1 MSNMLEQAIVDAA
14 ALREAALKNAEQ
26 AIIEKYAPQIKEAVE
41 SMLEGEPVAE
51 SHRGSKRKHEEKIV
65 EIIEDLN
72 EEGQYLVQAEGEK
85 PYLVNEMDLQELN
98 EEDILQE
105 EEMGMDAGAAGGE
118 IEAPFAGNP
127 SMSADQS
134 VEFSLDVEDIGDG
147 MVSIDLDA
155 LEKAMNLMDDA
166 PVEDALPRDD
176 VAAELG
182 SDELGDLD
190 SLLSDIDDTE
200 GTEDT
205 EEDDMELQLQEL
217 LDLLGE
223 DEVLEEKITVDMAE
237 DKDGTFDTN
246 EASLGYKRAKQEAHD
261 AHSEEDKL
269 EEEEDDS
276 ELKETG
282 KVNDLQETI
291 SVLASQN
298 EKLENVIYKLQE
310 QLEETLLSN
319 AKLIYKNR
327 TLSDASLNERQKEKI
342 VEAIAGAES
351 PKEAK
356 QLHET
361 LKATV
366 GSNSKKHGPQSLSE
380 SVNRR
385 SNLSAMLNSRQ
396 NLSENKSAD
405 PFMEKMQKLAGI
417 K

>member
-1 MSNMLEQAIVDAA
+1 MSSMLEQAIVDAA

-26 AIIEKYAPQIKEAVE
+26 AIIEKYAPHIKEAVE
-41 SMLEGEPVAE
+41 SMLEGEPVVE
-51 SHRGSKRKHEEKIV
+51 SHCGSKRRHEEKIV

-72 EEGQYLVQAEGEK
+72 EEGQYLVREEGQK
-85 PYLVNEMDLQELN
+85 PYLVKEMDLQELN

-105 EEMGMDAGAAGGE
+105 EEMGMDAGAPAGE

-155 LEKAMNLMDDA
+155 LEKAMNVMDDA
-166 PVEDALPRDD
+166 PLEDALPRDD

-182 SDELGDLD
+182 SDDLGDLD
-190 SLLSDIDDTE
+190 SLLSDIDDTVD
-200 GTEDT
+200 TEDA
-205 EEDDMELQLQEL
+205 EDDMDLQLQEL

-223 DEVLEEKITVDMAE
+223 DEVLEEKITVDMGE
-237 DKDGTFDTN
+237 DKDGTFQTN
-246 EASLGYKRAKQEAHD
+246 EATLEYEHAKQEAHD
-261 AHSEEDKL
+261 AHSDKDKL

-276 ELKETG
+276 DTENPG
-282 KVNDLQETI
+282 RVNDLQETV

-298 EKLENVIYKLQE
+298 EKLENVIYRLQE
-310 QLEETLLSN
+310 QLEATLLSN

-342 VEAIAGAES
+342 VEAIAAAES

-366 GSNSKKHGPQSLSE
+366 GSNSKKRGPQSLSE

-385 SNLSAMLNSRQ
+385 ANLSSMLNSRQ

>member
-41 SMLEGEPVAE
+41 AMLET
-51 SHRGSKRKHEEKIV
+51 
-65 EIIEDLN
+65 EDLN
-72 EEGQYLVQAEGEK
+72 EKHCMKGDRVKHKGVVVEVVYEEDDDGMVTVKEMGGK
-85 PYLVNEMDLQELN
+85 PYMARREEIQELN

-105 EEMGMDAGAAGGE
+105 EEMAMDAAPAGE
-118 IEAPFAGNP
+118 ITAPFAVNP
-127 SMSADQS
+127 SMSDQP
-134 VEFSLDVEDIGDG
+134 VQFSLDVEDLGDG

-155 LEKAMNLMDDA
+155 LEKAMNVMDDA
-166 PVEDALPRDD
+166 PAEDALERDD

-182 SDELGDLD
+182 AMDDLSDLD
-190 SLLSDIDDTE
+190 NLLSDID
-200 GTEDT
+200 GTGDGE
-205 EEDDMELQLQEL
+205 EKEDDMDLQLQEL

-237 DKDGTFDTN
+237 DKDGTFQTN
-246 EASLGYKRAKQEAHD
+246 EATLEYEQAKQEAHD
-261 AHSEEDKL
+261 AHSDEDKL
-269 EEEEDDS
+269 EEEEDS

-282 KVNDLQETI
+282 KVNDLQETV

-298 EKLENVIYKLQE
+298 EKLENVIYRLQE
-310 QLEETLLSN
+310 QLEATLLSN

-342 VEAIAGAES
+342 VEAIAAAES

-366 GSNSKKHGPQSLSE
+366 GSSSKKHGPQSLSE

-385 SNLSAMLNSRQ
+385 ANLSAMLNSRQ

>member
-51 SHRGSKRKHEEKIV
+51 SHCGSKRKHEEKIV
-65 EIIEDLN
+65 EIVEDLN

-118 IEAPFAGNP
+118 IEAPFAVNP

-134 VEFSLDVEDIGDG
+134 VEFSLDIEDLGDG

-182 SDELGDLD
+182 ADDLGSLD

-200 GTEDT
+200 GTEET
-205 EEDDMELQLQEL
+205 EDDMDLQLQEL

-237 DKDGTFDTN
+237 DKDGTFQTN
-246 EASLGYKRAKQEAHD
+246 EATLEYEQAKQEAHD
-261 AHSEEDKL
+261 AHSDEDKL

-282 KVNDLQETI
+282 KVNDLQETV
-291 SVLASQN
+291 SALVSQN
-298 EKLENVIYKLQE
+298 EKLEGVIYKLQE
-310 QLEETLLSN
+310 QLEATLLSN

-366 GSNSKKHGPQSLSE
+366 GSSSKKHGPQSLSE

>member
-1 MSNMLEQAIVDAA
+1 MSSMLEQAIVDAA

-26 AIIEKYAPQIKEAVE
+26 AIIEKYAPHIKEAVE

-51 SHRGSKRKHEEKIV
+51 SRCGSKIRHEEKIV

-72 EEGQYLVQAEGEK
+72 EEGQYLVREEDQK

-105 EEMGMDAGAAGGE
+105 EEMAMEAAPAAV

-127 SMSADQS
+127 SMSADQP
-134 VEFSLDVEDIGDG
+134 VEFSLDVEDLGDG

-155 LEKAMNLMDDA
+155 LEKAMNVMDDA
-166 PVEDALPRDD
+166 PLEDALPRDD

-182 SDELGDLD
+182 SDDLGSLD
-190 SLLSDIDDTE
+190 SLLSDVDDTVD
-200 GTEDT
+200 TEDA
-205 EEDDMELQLQEL
+205 EKDDMDLQLQEL

-223 DEVLEEKITVDMAE
+223 DEVLEEKITVDMGE
-237 DKDGTFDTN
+237 DKDGTFQTN
-246 EASLGYKRAKQEAHD
+246 EATLEYEHAKQEAHD
-261 AHSEEDKL
+261 AHSDKDEL

-276 ELKETG
+276 LTENPGVVSDLHET
-282 KVNDLQETI
+282 V

-298 EKLENVIYKLQE
+298 EKLENVIYRLQE
-310 QLEETLLSN
+310 QLEATLLSN

-342 VEAIAGAES
+342 VEAIAAAES

-366 GSNSKKHGPQSLSE
+366 GSNSKKRGPQSLSE

-385 SNLSAMLNSRQ
+385 ANLSAMLNSRQ

>member
-1 MSNMLEQAIVDAA
+1 MLEQAIVDAA

-51 SHRGSKRKHEEKIV
+51 SHCGSKRKHEEKIV
-65 EIIEDLN
+65 EIVEDLN

-118 IEAPFAGNP
+118 IAAPFAGNT
-127 SMSADQS
+127 SMPADQS
-134 VEFSLDVEDIGDG
+134 VEFSLDIEDLGDG

-166 PVEDALPRDD
+166 PVEDALERGD

-182 SDELGDLD
+182 ADDGLDDLD
-190 SLLSDIDDTE
+190 SLLSDLDDTK
-200 GTEDT
+200 GTEET
-205 EEDDMELQLQEL
+205 EDDMDLQLQEL

-237 DKDGTFDTN
+237 DKDGTFQTN
-246 EASLGYKRAKQEAHD
+246 EATLEYEQAKQEARD
-261 AHSEEDKL
+261 AHSDEDKL

-282 KVNDLQETI
+282 KVNDLQETV

-298 EKLENVIYKLQE
+298 EKLENVIYRLQE
-310 QLEETLLSN
+310 QLEATLLSN

-366 GSNSKKHGPQSLSE
+366 GSSSKKHGPQSLSE

>member
-1 MSNMLEQAIVDAA
+1 MLEQAIVDAA

-51 SHRGSKRKHEEKIV
+51 SHCGSKLRHEEKIV

-118 IEAPFAGNP
+118 IEAPFAVNP

-134 VEFSLDVEDIGDG
+134 VEFSLDIEDLGDG

-182 SDELGDLD
+182 ADDLGSLD

-200 GTEDT
+200 GTEET
-205 EEDDMELQLQEL
+205 EDDMDLQLQEL

-237 DKDGTFDTN
+237 DKDGTFQTN
-246 EASLGYKRAKQEAHD
+246 EATLEYEQAKQEAHD
-261 AHSEEDKL
+261 AHSDEDKL

-282 KVNDLQETI
+282 KVNDLQETV
-291 SVLASQN
+291 SALVSQN
-298 EKLENVIYKLQE
+298 EKLEGVIYKLQE
-310 QLEETLLSN
+310 QLEATLLSN

-366 GSNSKKHGPQSLSE
+366 GSSSKKHGPQSLSE

>member
-1 MSNMLEQAIVDAA
+1 MSSMLEQAIVDAA

-26 AIIEKYAPQIKEAVE
+26 AIIEKYAPKIKEAVE
-41 SMLEGEPVAE
+41 AMLET
-51 SHRGSKRKHEEKIV
+51 
-65 EIIEDLN
+65 EDLN
-72 EEGQYLVQAEGEK
+72 EMHCMKGDRVKHEGVVVEVIYEADDEGMVTVKEMGGGRSYMVAEK
-85 PYLVNEMDLQELN
+85 EL
-98 EEDILQE
+98 EHVPEGMLQE
-105 EEMGMDAGAAGGE
+105 EEAGMDSAPAPAGE

-127 SMSADQS
+127 SMSADES
-134 VEFSLDVEDIGDG
+134 VEFSLDIEDLGDG

-182 SDELGDLD
+182 SDDLGDLD
-190 SLLSDIDDTE
+190 NLLSDLDDTE
-200 GTEDT
+200 ETED
-205 EEDDMELQLQEL
+205 DDMDLQLQEL

-223 DEVLEEKITVDMAE
+223 DEVLEEEIIVDMKH

-246 EASLGYKRAKQEAHD
+246 EASLEYKEAKQQAHD
-261 AHSEEDKL
+261 AHTEKDEL

-276 ELKETG
+276 DTENPG
-282 KVNDLQETI
+282 VVSDLHETI
-291 SVLASQN
+291 SALVSQN
-298 EKLENVIYKLQE
+298 EKLESVIYKLQE
-310 QLEETLLSN
+310 QLEATLLSN

-327 TLSDASLNERQKEKI
+327 TLSDASLNERQKSKI
-342 VEAIAGAES
+342 VEAIATAES

-366 GSNSKKHGPQSLSE
+366 GSNSKKRGPQSLSE
-380 SVNRR
+380 SVNRK

>member
-51 SHRGSKRKHEEKIV
+51 SNCGSKRKHEEKIV

-134 VEFSLDVEDIGDG
+134 VEFSLDVEDLGDG

-166 PVEDALPRDD
+166 PAEDALPRDD

-223 DEVLEEKITVDMAE
+223 DEVLEEKITVDMGEA
-237 DKDGTFDTN
+237 KPGWVDTN
-246 EASLGYKRAKQEAHD
+246 EASLEYKRAKQEAHD
-261 AHSEEDKL
+261 AHSEENEL

-276 ELKETG
+276 DTENPG
-282 KVNDLQETI
+282 RVNDLQETI

-366 GSNSKKHGPQSLSE
+366 GSNSKKKGPQSLSE